1 VDKSKY
7 SSGVQSY
14 NILIC
19 SEIALRK
26 IGLSHS
32 EQRTTP
38 MSARSGWA
46 PNIFMSRAESHDVGG
61 EGRPVTSGAF
71 GDPARGGLSASH
83 ENGEGEWLVRLSLI
97 VIAAQRLT
105 PYSRER
111 TFGHVTGAWGPAIMY
126 PGGPK
131 KRKIVVPLDSM
142 HVLQVNSTTNRS
154 PAIVLQLATSSIERS
169 TGLLSFLVLSYP
181 RKPIVTVPT
190 CTDIW

>member
-1 VDKSKY
+1 
-7 SSGVQSY
+7 
-14 NILIC
+14 
-19 SEIALRK
+19 
-26 IGLSHS
+26 
-32 EQRTTP
+32 

-71 GDPARGGLSASH
+71 GDAARGGLSASH

-111 TFGHVTGAWGPAIMY
+111 KVIDFWSCDRCLGPAIISMQD
-126 PGGPK
+126 PGRPE

-181 RKPIVTVPT
+181 RKSIVTAPT
-190 CTDIW
+190 CADIWQMNVSGIGTCVWPTGIEKYEWEG